1 MLWVYLPVH
10 FTHLTFCQ
18 RDVATWS
25 YKEVGPQRIIL
36 QPYQPYTILKGGQDS
51 ERSVF
56 QMWHGNWYPLCCHE
70 TICAKFFPRQLRGL
84 WAKGE
89 KRLLC
94 GVAAAMGQPTLASS
108 CSAMPT
114 HETRIPLKARVKRA
128 KLETIPTILFSWFDG
143 IYSSTRLLFKAIIV
157 DQSLPSLQ
165 IHIKEMGWLHI
176 QMYTVSL
183 VYVCQW
189 VCGEVVGHRYL
200 VLHITIL
207 QVRDLRPSFMHEL
220 SSGSTKVDLL
230 GGRAYLNIFC
240 ILLAHIYI
248 YISYVI
254 IHIMI
259 YTTGLSE

>member
-1 MLWVYLPVH
+1 MLLVYLPVH

-36 QPYQPYTILKGGQDS
+36 QPYQPYTILKGGARLWTKCLSNVTWQLIPIVLPWNHLCK
-51 ERSVF
+51 VF
-56 QMWHGNWYPLCCHE
+56 PQATARVMSKGWEAL
-70 TICAKFFPRQLRGL
+70 ALRGRCSHG
-84 WAKGE
+84 ATDSGK
-89 KRLLC
+89 LLFS
-94 GVAAAMGQPTLASS
+94 V
-108 CSAMPT
+108 PT

-128 KLETIPTILFSWFDG
+128 KLILFSCFDG
-143 IYSSTRLLFKAIIV
+143 IYSLTRLLFKAIDCTMQIV
-157 DQSLPSLQ
+157 GESLPSLQ
-165 IHIKEMGWLHI
+165 IHIKEMLWLHI

-189 VCGEVVGHRYL
+189 VCGEVVGHRHL

-248 YISYVI
+248 YIHIII